1 VTGREDVDAHPL
13 TNVQRGRSMS
23 TSVYL
28 ADLRYNYMGVL
39 ANDCMPLGTAYMKA
53 VIERDLPEV
62 QSNLFAYPDRLWD
75 ALSTAPPDILML
87 SNYCWN
93 ESLSLHF
100 ASLAKRL
107 RPDILVI
114 MGGPNIPLE
123 VERQIAYLADHPEID
138 LYILGEGDFLAAQ
151 VTRMFLDRGK
161 SISSLLGSEIPSSIY
176 RQPDGS
182 VVVQKKEERLRD
194 IDDIPSP
201 WLAGVQDEFFDGK
214 LAPMIETNRGCPFT
228 CTFCVQGARCYAKVH
243 NYDLDRIKS
252 ELEYIARKIK
262 AASPAMGT
270 LRIADSNYGMFERD
284 IEISDFIGRLQRE
297 YAWPTYIDATTGKNR
312 PDRIIKS
319 VEKVNGALLFTQA
332 IQSMDEHVLENV
344 RRSTIKLEAY
354 EQIHTYM
361 HKRGLR
367 SNTDLILG
375 LPGETLHTHLAAIHK
390 LLNAEFNQVHNF
402 QLMMLKG
409 SDLETMESRKMFSF
423 ETRFRVLPKN
433 VGVYGGKKVFD
444 IEEIV
449 VATDTLSF
457 EDYLRARQY
466 HLTSSVFQNDGW
478 FDDVLRFAA
487 QFGVKPSE
495 WWDAMHEGLETSS
508 GIVRKFV
515 DDFARD
521 EKNFS
526 KLISGE
532 IGDNLMY
539 KYRAIASFHI
549 WPEICRLAMDQTNA
563 LLVSRGIESH
573 IPEFREFWG
582 DFHRFEEHKH
592 ASGATVESILSPSD
606 CHLLYDIPR
615 WLADGM
621 PADVR
626 PYRRQNRV
634 HVEFRLSDNGAQEL
648 EAALQVWSSALKGLS
663 KLVTRIQVECQ
674 VRHCHI
680 KDPSPP
686 ESRSAS

>member
-1 VTGREDVDAHPL
+1 
-13 TNVQRGRSMS
+13 MS

-53 VIERDLPEV
+53 VIERDLPGV
-62 QSNLFAYPDRLWD
+62 LCNLFAYPDRLWD
-75 ALSTAPPDILML
+75 ALRTAPPDILML

-100 ASLAKRL
+100 ATLAKRL
-107 RPDILVI
+107 RPDTLVI

-123 VERQIAYLADHPEID
+123 VERQTAYVADHPQID
-138 LYILGEGDFLAAQ
+138 LYILGEADFLAAH
-151 VTRMFLDRGK
+151 VTGMFLAQGK
-161 SISSLLGSEIPSSIY
+161 SIPSLLGSEIPSSIY
-176 RQPDGS
+176 RQPDGP
-182 VVVQKKEERLRD
+182 VVVQKKQERLRD

-228 CTFCVQGARCYAKVH
+228 CTFCVQGDRSYAKVH

-270 LRIADSNYGMFERD
+270 LRIADSNYGMFDRD

-297 YAWPTYIDATTGKNR
+297 YGWPTYIDATTGKNR

-319 VEKVNGALLFTQA
+319 VEKVNGALLLTQA
-332 IQSMDEHVLENV
+332 IQSLDEHVLQNV
-344 RRSTIKLEAY
+344 RRSSIKLEAY
-354 EQIHTYM
+354 EQLHTYM

-390 LLNAEFNQVHNF
+390 LLDAEFNQVHNF

-409 SDLETMESRKMFSF
+409 SELETMESRKMFSF

-433 VGVYGGKKVFD
+433 VGVYGDKKVFD

-487 QFGVKPSE
+487 HFGVKPSE
-495 WWDAMHEGLETSS
+495 WWDAMHEGLDTSS
-508 GIVRKFV
+508 GTVRKFV
-515 DDFARD
+515 DDFARETVGELFRTAHECVEHYED
-521 EKNFS
+521 ANNFS

-549 WPEICRLAMDQTNA
+549 WPEICRLAMDQTSA

-606 CHLLYDIPR
+606 CDLLYDIPR
-615 WLADGM
+615 WLSDGM
-621 PADVR
+621 PANVR
-626 PYRRQNRV
+626 SYRRKNRV
-634 HVEFRLSDNGAQEL
+634 QVEFRLSDNGAQEL

-663 KLVTRIQVECQ
+663 KLVTRIQVDCQ
-674 VRHCHI
+674 VRRCHI
-680 KDPSPP
+680 KSPGLH